1 MACLSGV
8 DDGKATAEIVLDP
21 LEIIQD
27 AAQIASR
34 AKGIWCALPAPH
46 LLGIT
51 DAFYDDEEEW
61 NDALAGI
68 YRTLMRS
75 MRDTGISGHVLIC
88 DTLEEA
94 EVTSLIRQN
103 VFFFIPEPV
112 RHDLAFLMEH
122 QPQIAVGRD
131 RLDTLLDLTGEYDL
145 RKVIL
150 VDPDSAS
157 ISRALSFLDADQ
169 IIAGGYCTGSCESYW
184 NNIVKHAE
192 IMPE

>member
-1 MACLSGV
+1 MPQKSYAG
-8 DDGKATAEIVLDP
+8 
-21 LEIIQD
+21 
-27 AAQIASR
+27 
-34 AKGIWCALPAPH
+34 KGIWCLPAPH

-88 DTLEEA
+88 ETLEEA

-112 RHDLAFLMEH
+112 RDDLARLMEH

-131 RLDTLLDLTGEYDL
+131 QLNTLLDLTGEYDL

-150 VDPDSAS
+150 MDPDSSS
-157 ISRALSFLDADQ
+157 ISRALSCLDPDQ
-169 IIAGGYCTGSCESYW
+169 ILRRLRTT
-184 NNIVKHAE
+184 
-192 IMPE
+192 M